1 MTQRLMHMFDG
12 FTRTGRVSGV
22 RRRAHEVRPQSR
34 KGTGTPTSLVAAS
47 FVLALLATAF
57 AGCGSAATGT
67 PTSTAS
73 NIGST
78 RGPQPV
84 PSLQLRPVLD
94 PVSCGKGISRQ
105 APPCYRIIRACAQPH
120 SNPAAGEAVT
130 LPNVPASGYGCSRL
144 GPSQMTLSVVTKA
157 SVGKGFGGH
166 VLFIQLSKAQTSE
179 FNRVIATPY
188 NRKEVAFVAWGRILT
203 MPIIVAGGS
212 GSVLSVVGTPVNV
225 MHAFAS
231 NRSQP

>member
-1 MTQRLMHMFDG
+1 
-12 FTRTGRVSGV
+12 
-22 RRRAHEVRPQSR
+22 
-34 KGTGTPTSLVAAS
+34 
-47 FVLALLATAF
+47 
-57 AGCGSAATGT
+57 
-67 PTSTAS
+67 
-73 NIGST
+73 
-78 RGPQPV
+78 
-84 PSLQLRPVLD
+84 
-94 PVSCGKGISRQ
+94 
-105 APPCYRIIRACAQPH
+105 
-120 SNPAAGEAVT
+120 
-130 LPNVPASGYGCSRL
+130 
-144 GPSQMTLSVVTKA
+144 
-157 SVGKGFGGH
+157 